1 MRKLKV
7 GLLLLFSMLLSLCL
21 FACKPTDEPGGPG
34 EPTGDQLTRA
44 QFVGDDTITLTDAE
58 TVGDA
63 YTDAFNEAV
72 AGLRIRTFAGST
84 MVEINGTQCD
94 YDLSGVTWGEYGVYT
109 ATVTPKTQGDINNAG
124 NITVSTPLT
133 IRIEHAFGAA
143 NDQGI
148 STCEKEGCPAVR
160 TTQTL
165 SDGQAE
171 VLNYGAFHNGPTA
184 NNTENGDL
192 TQLRAFGTV
201 PQGNTDTTVNTMT
214 VGKLRKGSSVTVT
227 GTAHTTSSTEAY
239 YFPNI
244 GIALREFDAST
255 SPYGKSQ
262 TYQGGMS
269 VIVRNDG
276 WVLLNGIGD
285 NGVNAYGQGRLLGGL
300 NGEMLSDD
308 EGEKGARY
316 NYGSIPDDTT
326 EPNDYLLALTDYDAG
341 NVPANT
347 ADWYDWIVYSSGAIT
362 RTEDYRDEAKEIRLT
377 WTFRPDNI
385 IELIYENITENKT
398 LTARIKVPDEYA
410 DSQFD
415 TILHGDYVDMT
426 FTSISSVEPQQ
437 LNSVRFNGL
446 DDTATKYYAEGMA
459 FNLDDLDGKVEID
472 YQMSEGN
479 WLGTDDF
486 ELQVYRGEA
495 VTSQPDENAEGWT
508 TLGTGTRLEADDH
521 YFRIAVTVGNTT
533 KYDYMALGDEDFIT
547 SIVAN
552 KITDVYG
559 YRFDVGG
566 TAADSASLGSVGFA
580 ASEDGTQVVIAPT
593 GLASNGTG
601 LPFAN
606 YVALRIYGAGFN
618 AAVEKPE
625 SGSYRIAA
633 VTDSYLDILVEVGGA
648 EDTVTLKGG
657 DNGLQATTVVI
668 DVSGMTLPV
677 VSSEIT
683 GYAVDGYEG
692 ALADIPVNTGADVT
706 VTFTMSAAAYES
718 AMVGFANSPYADT
731 AVKAFKA
738 LIDEF
743 NALTENKQLELE
755 TDYGTI
761 VVKDVSAADSGDN
774 KVVTVTFAIPAVEGI
789 PDSSY
794 VTLYVFDNGDDFE
807 PNEIRIY
814 YGAPVAVSG
823 DPGLRHELSVAGYT
837 VYLVA
842 DGTDLYYYVARTDS
856 DLSEGDIGTGS
867 LWLNVN
873 GGEGSSAPA
882 FIDIGFTYADGS
894 IVFNDETFAEIV
906 EYSLAVNGTTDNSLD
921 YDTGFFFAGV
931 IDTTQYGVQ
940 AGSGDYEYYFQLG
953 NAWDQTSAYNT
964 YKVSY
969 TAEGATTVIA
979 QESGLALGGLYTI
992 KDGTCL
998 DAGLFA
1004 YEVTNDAGEVVFYA
1018 NIFMAGGSHS
1028 GGVGTC
1034 EYCGATISRTRTYT
1048 GSIQDNEFIE
1058 VNETYTGFING
1069 AASAEDEAKQ
1079 ANLYNGMRLEIGLS
1093 NGTFYSVRADG
1104 FVSFNDYEN
1113 PASGDNIVHSLDED
1127 GDIGLRTPIGKL
1139 NGVTGE
1145 PITEET
1151 YLGTIDGSGNRVNGV
1166 LATGTFRINVSYE
1179 NGTVTVVYRLYQDG
1193 HDDFRTD
1200 APYFEFTVAIS
1211 GLTDAELDIEFLAD
1225 NVRIGSSSNVWMTT
1239 GDINNTMISS
1249 FSGDSDTITAGGEAF
1264 TAAGSYSSLGV
1275 EGGYALVA
1283 GEGNAR
1289 DLTAA
1294 QKKAL
1299 GIPDGD
1305 TTYEKYVAFT
1315 VNFEKAYAGE
1325 DSIVSAKVVGEPYAF
1340 AAFSDDKTAL
1350 NVVIPFAGEKTE
1362 YVIDLS
1368 NSGGYTLQ
1376 ADISLDLSAVSTYS
1390 VSTEVKGTATLGSGG
1405 QMTITYSGDDL
1416 PAEVTF
1422 RVNGADV
1429 AVGSSSADGVML
1441 VSYKDNTLTLT
1452 LPSFVNA
1459 PKAFTIDMINAD
1471 NGLLVA
1477 SRTVSATTVGS
1488 DSNTATVETDDGT
1501 AYAVVN
1507 GNNLAVVFAGVAPGS
1522 TQDLWINANMGTA
1535 NDVSLI
1541 GWKNYQFTTYASGAI
1556 EFTNAANNT
1565 ASDSIGYYFVE
1576 GSWYA
1581 VVNIG
1586 LAPMGVTAN
1595 ADYGFELSFA
1605 EAAVAASEGN
1615 VTYYVVSAMSGSVEE
1630 KQVSADT
1637 AATEIVPN
1645 SCTTVGYNGISVEDG
1660 KFYANISVEPAHD
1673 WTDPENDKTY
1683 VCSECGAI
1691 YVAEASGFETGA
1703 LENVTQTG
1711 LTVSYLLTDN
1721 SNDEWTT
1728 TLRTTKGAVSLGT
1741 ICLDPYWSTTADLD
1755 LSSVEGLAEKMA
1767 LIYNHNLWPAIGGG
1781 MDGGYASG
1789 TFLNTTS
1796 YITVVFTPDD
1806 GIYIYQN
1813 GDLVKHWNAS
1823 TALNGEGEAATVDD
1837 YTDAF
1842 LGLAQIYGVTIVS
1855 ASAEDAIVER
1865 KMLTDD
1871 EVAARYAA
1879 YLEERSYY
1887 PVHEHNYSPTTD
1899 LCGCGELNPSHVHR
1913 NWENGLCG
1921 ICGVACTHETF
1932 TDGVCTTCGGVISDT
1947 TDNNV
1952 VPAAWSNTTTFSVIG
1967 SNSMTVDATYSDAGT
1982 AEYFGL
1988 VVQVRT
1994 MTDEIMY
2001 FIRPSGDYASGAG
2014 LTWNVP
2020 YAGTTMTAP
2029 GYISNAAEYIAAKK
2043 TAKTRITITLD
2054 TEADTLTVVYELLNS
2069 EGTEATRTMTWT
2081 MGGMTASSYHIG
2093 IGLDTASLTAAGAT
2107 VVSQTV
2113 TFSD

>member
-300 NGEMLSDD
+300 NGEMLSADD
-308 EGEKGARY
+308 GEKGARY

-326 EPNDYLLALTDYDAG
+326 EPNDYLLGLTDYDAG

-347 ADWYDWIVYSSGAIT
+347 ADWYDWIVYSSGDIT

-410 DSQFD
+410 DTQFD

-459 FNLDDLDGKVEID
+459 FDLDDLDGKVEID

-495 VTSQPDENAEGWT
+495 VSSQPEEDADGWT

-533 KYDYMALGDEDFIT
+533 KYDYMELGDPDFVT
-547 SIVAN
+547 SIVPN

-566 TAADSASLGSVGFA
+566 TAADSASLGSVRFA

-606 YVALRIYGAGFN
+606 YVALRIYGADFN
-618 AAVEKPE
+618 AAVEKPAD
-625 SGSYRIAA
+625 GSYRIAA

-648 EDTVTLKGG
+648 ADTVTLTGG

-706 VTFTMSAAAYES
+706 FKFTMSAAAYES

-807 PNEIRIY
+807 PNEVRMY

-969 TAEGATTVIA
+969 TAEGATMVIA

-1028 GGVGTC
+1028 AGTSGEVVNC
-1034 EYCGATISRTRTYT
+1034 EYCGAEISRTRTYT

-1211 GLTDAELDIEFLAD
+1211 GLTDAELDIEFIAD
-1225 NVRIGSSSNVWMTT
+1225 NVNIGNSSNVWMTT

-1249 FSGDSDTITAGGEAF
+1249 FSGDSDTITAGGVAF
-1264 TAAGSYSSLGV
+1264 AAAGSYSSLGV

-1350 NVVIPFAGEKTE
+1350 DVVIPFAGEKTD

-1390 VSTEVKGTATLGSGG
+1390 VSTQVSGTATLGGGG
-1405 QMTITYSGDDL
+1405 QMTITYSGPDL
-1416 PAEVTF
+1416 PANVSF

-1441 VSYKDNTLTLT
+1441 VSYQDNTLTLT

-1471 NGLLVA
+1471 GLLVA

-1556 EFTNAANNT
+1556 EFTNAANNAAT
-1565 ASDSIGYYFVE
+1565 DSIGYYFVD
-1576 GSWYA
+1576 GRWYA

-1615 VTYYVVSAMSGSVEE
+1615 VTYYFVSAGSVEK

-1645 SCTTVGYNGISVEDG
+1645 SCTTVGYNGIRVEGG

-1673 WTDPENDKTY
+1673 WTESDVDGQY
-1683 VCSECGAI
+1683 ICSVCDAI
-1691 YVAEASGFETGA
+1691 LHSGSATNASIGA
-1703 LENVTQTG
+1703 LGTTEAGSLVDTG
-1711 LTVSYLLTDN
+1711 LTVSFWM
-1721 SNDEWTT
+1721 S
-1728 TLRTTKGAVSLGT
+1728 GATSDWEAIGLSTGSGSLKIT
-1741 ICLDPYWSTTADLD
+1741 MPNLDSWSPNLGSGAT
-1755 LSSVEGLAEKMA
+1755 EREQELAELVKETNA
-1767 LIYNHNLWPAIGGG
+1767 YPNASNLQSGF
-1781 MDGGYASG
+1781 DYA
-1789 TFLNTTS
+1789 TFLNKSVYATIVISMTE
-1796 YITVVFTPDD
+1796 
-1806 GIYIYQN
+1806 GIKYY
-1813 GDLVKHWNAS
+1813 A
-1823 TALNGEGEAATVDD
+1823 NGELAVEYQINVDLSTGNGKHPLQSQ
-1837 YTDAF
+1837 YFAELF
-1842 LGLAQIYGVTIVS
+1842 LLLAQRQGFVISQSGMQ
-1855 ASAEDAIVER
+1855 AENAIIER
-1865 KMLTDD
+1865 DTLTAD
-1871 EVAARYAA
+1871 EVAARYTA
-1879 YLEERSYY
+1879 YLAEHSYY
-1887 PVHEHNYSPTTD
+1887 PAGAETPTHPEWDEDGAFVIGAADNSTAYTIDLKTYGVERGETLTLEGTLTSKGNDPKEGETTFGAWNAPVITLYNGISVSPVTIRADNWVLGADSGQSGEKAACSSLGWTIQKTAPALENTIEENTDVWAEIRPIMNGSTLRIAFSYSADGKSFT
-1899 LCGCGELNPSHVHR
+1899 
-1913 NWENGLCG
+1913 
-1921 ICGVACTHETF
+1921 VAYTF
-1932 TDGVCTTCGGVISDT
+1932 ISDGHSWTERYVLTSSDGVELGD
-1947 TDNNV
+1947 D
-1952 VPAAWSNTTTFSVIG
+1952 AFS
-1967 SNSMTVDATYSDAGT
+1967 
-1982 AEYFGL
+1982 F
-1988 VVQVRT
+1988 
-1994 MTDEIMY
+1994 
-2001 FIRPSGDYASGAG
+2001 
-2014 LTWNVP
+2014 
-2020 YAGTTMTAP
+2020 
-2029 GYISNAAEYIAAKK
+2029 
-2043 TAKTRITITLD
+2043 
-2054 TEADTLTVVYELLNS
+2054 
-2069 EGTEATRTMTWT
+2069 
-2081 MGGMTASSYHIG
+2081 G
-2093 IGLDTASLTAAGAT
+2093 IGVDRCSYN
-2107 VVSQTV
+2107 V
-2113 TFSD
+2113 TSFVRS

>member
-1 MRKLKV
+1 
-7 GLLLLFSMLLSLCL
+7 MLLSLCL
-21 FACKPTDEPGGPG
+21 FACKPADEPVNPGG
-34 EPTGDQLTRA
+34 PTGDQLTRA
-44 QFVGDDTITLTDAE
+44 QFVGDDTITLTDAG

-84 MVEINGTQCD
+84 MVEINGSQCD

-109 ATVTPKTQGDINNAG
+109 ATATPKTQGNINNAG

-148 STCEKEGCPAVR
+148 STCEKDGCPAVR

-165 SDGQAE
+165 PDGQAE
-171 VLNYGAFHNGPTA
+171 VLNYGAFHNGPTS

-201 PQGNTDTTVNTMT
+201 PQGNADTTVNTMT
-214 VGKLRKGSSVTVT
+214 VGKLRKGASVTVT
-227 GTAHTTSSTEAY
+227 GTAHTTSSSEAY

-255 SPYGKSQ
+255 SPYGKS
-262 TYQGGMS
+262 TNYQGGMS

-300 NGEMLSDD
+300 NGDMLSDD

-326 EPNDYLLALTDYDAG
+326 EPNEYLLALTDYDAG

-347 ADWYDWIVYSSGAIT
+347 ADWYDWIVYSSGDIT

-385 IELIYENITENKT
+385 IELTYENITENKT

-410 DSQFD
+410 DTQFD
-415 TILHGDYVDMT
+415 TILHGDFVDMT

-459 FNLDDLDGKVEID
+459 FNLDDLEGKVEID

-495 VTSQPDENAEGWT
+495 VTSQPDENAKGWT
-508 TLGTGTRLEADDH
+508 TLGANTRLEADDH

-533 KYDYMALGDEDFIT
+533 RYDYMALGDSDFIT

-552 KITDVYG
+552 NITDVYG
-559 YRFDVGG
+559 YRFEIGG

-593 GLASNGTG
+593 GLASNGAN

-618 AAVEKPE
+618 AAVEKPAD
-625 SGSYRIAA
+625 GNYRIAA
-633 VTDSYLDILVEVGGA
+633 VTDSYLDILVEVGGEA
-648 EDTVTLKGG
+648 DTVTLTGG
-657 DNGLQATTVVI
+657 ENGLQTTTVVI

-677 VSSEIT
+677 VSTEIT
-683 GYAVDGYEG
+683 GYAVDGYAG
-692 ALADIPVNTGADVT
+692 ALAGVPLNTGADVT

-718 AMVGFANSPYADT
+718 ARVGLRSGDPYSAVIFSQIAADT
-731 AVKAFKA
+731 V
-738 LIDEF
+738 LSGPDG
-743 NALTENKQLELE
+743 N
-755 TDYGTI
+755 I
-761 VVKDVSAADSGDN
+761 VVKNVSVSDSGDN
-774 KVVTVTFAIPAVEGI
+774 KVVTITFAVPAFVGI
-789 PDSSY
+789 SRSSY
-794 VTLYVFDNGDDFE
+794 VSLYTYDSGSDFDAE
-807 PNEIRIY
+807 EIRIY
-814 YGAPVAVSG
+814 YGAPIVVSG
-823 DPGLRHELSVAGYT
+823 DPGFRHELNVDGYT

-856 DLSEGDIGTGS
+856 DLSEGDIRTGS

-882 FIDIGFTYADGS
+882 FIDIGFTYANGS

-906 EYSLAVNGTTDNSLD
+906 EYALAINGTTDNSLD

-940 AGSGDYEYYFQLG
+940 AGSEDYEYYFQLG

-969 TAEGATTVIA
+969 TAEGAATVIA
-979 QESGLALGGLYTI
+979 QESDLTLGGLYTI

-1018 NIFMAGGSHS
+1018 NIFTAGGSHS
-1028 GGVGTC
+1028 GSVGTC
-1034 EYCGATISRTRTYT
+1034 EYCGAKISRTKTYT
-1048 GSIQDNEFIE
+1048 GSIQDNEFLE
-1058 VNETYTGFING
+1058 VSESYTGFVKS
-1069 AASAEDEAKQ
+1069 AAAAEKEEDQ

-1104 FVSFNDYEN
+1104 FVSFNDYAN

-1127 GDIGLRTPIGKL
+1127 GDIGLRTPIGKI

-1145 PITEET
+1145 PITEEA
-1151 YLGTIDGSGNRVNGV
+1151 YLGKIDESGNRVGGV
-1166 LATGTFRINVSYE
+1166 LASAKFRINVSYE
-1179 NGTVTVVYRLYQDG
+1179 NGTATVVYRLYQDG

-1211 GLTDAELDIEFLAD
+1211 GLTDAELDIEFFAD
-1225 NVRIGSSSNVWMTT
+1225 NVNINTGNSARNVWMTT
-1239 GDINNTMISS
+1239 GNINNTMIGS
-1249 FSGDSDTITAGGEAF
+1249 FSGDSATVTVGGVAF
-1264 TAAGSYSSLGV
+1264 AAAGSFKSLGV
-1275 EGGYALVA
+1275 ENSYALVA
-1283 GEGNAR
+1283 GEGNAK
-1289 DLTAA
+1289 DLTAE

-1315 VNFEKAYAGE
+1315 VNFKEAYAGE
-1325 DSIVSAKVVGEPYAF
+1325 DSIVSAKVVGEPYAY
-1340 AAFSDDKTAL
+1340 AAFSVDKTAL
-1350 NVVIPFAGEKTE
+1350 DVVIPFAGEKTD

-1390 VSTEVKGTATLGSGG
+1390 VSTQVGGTATLGSGG

-1429 AVGSSSADGVML
+1429 ALGGSSADGVKL
-1441 VSYKDNTLTLT
+1441 VSYRDNTLTLT

-1471 NGLLVA
+1471 GLLVA

-1535 NDVSLI
+1535 NDISLI

-1556 EFTNAANNT
+1556 EFTNAANNAAT
-1565 ASDSIGYYFVE
+1565 DSIGYYFVE
-1576 GSWYA
+1576 GRWYA

-1605 EAAVAASEGN
+1605 ESAVAASEGN
-1615 VTYYVVSAMSGSVEE
+1615 VTYYFVSAMSGSVEE
-1630 KQVSADT
+1630 KQVSAT
-1637 AATEIVPN
+1637 SATTEIVAN
-1645 SCTTVGYNGISVEDG
+1645 SCTAVGYNGISVEG
-1660 KFYANISVEPAHD
+1660 GAFYANISVEPAHD
-1673 WTDPENDKTY
+1673 WTESDVDGQY
-1683 VCSECGAI
+1683 ICSVCGAI
-1691 YVAEASGFETGA
+1691 LHSGSATNASIGA
-1703 LENVTQTG
+1703 LGTEEGSLVDTG
-1711 LTVSYLLTDN
+1711 LTVSFWMSGATSDWDAIGLSAGSGSLKITMPNLDGWTPNLGSGATEREQELAELVKETNAYPNASNLKPGFDYAAFLNKSVYATIVISVTDGIKYYAN
-1721 SNDEWTT
+1721 GE
-1728 TLRTTKGAVSLGT
+1728 LAVEYQ
-1741 ICLDPYWSTTADLD
+1741 INVD
-1755 LSSVEGLAEKMA
+1755 LSTGNGKHPLQSQYFAE
-1767 LIYNHNLWPAIGGG
+1767 L
-1781 MDGGYASG
+1781 
-1789 TFLNTTS
+1789 FL
-1796 YITVVFTPDD
+1796 
-1806 GIYIYQN
+1806 
-1813 GDLVKHWNAS
+1813 L
-1823 TALNGEGEAATVDD
+1823 
-1837 YTDAF
+1837 
-1842 LGLAQIYGVTIVS
+1842 LAQRQGFVISQSGMQ
-1855 ASAEDAIVER
+1855 AENAIIER
-1865 KMLTDD
+1865 DTLTAD
-1871 EVAARYAA
+1871 EVAARYTA
-1879 YLEERSYY
+1879 YLAEHSYY
-1887 PVHEHNYSPTTD
+1887 PAGAETPTHPEWNEAAPVALGTDGSSSGSWTAWTVDMWRVGIEPGETLTMSGTMTSKAESNWHGPTFSFYKGLTKVVNNYRIDNYADPAGDTTAANGISVNHS
-1899 LCGCGELNPSHVHR
+1899 CLNE
-1913 NWENGLCG
+1913 NWDAMRKG
-1921 ICGVACTHETF
+1921 IASCNVTITGDYSDDGTTF
-1932 TDGVCTTCGGVISDT
+1932 TAKMSFTATDGGAEFYSVTYTFTNTDGGRLCEE
-1947 TDNNV
+1947 
-1952 VPAAWSNTTTFSVIG
+1952 P
-1967 SNSMTVDATYSDAGT
+1967 
-1982 AEYFGL
+1982 
-1988 VVQVRT
+1988 
-1994 MTDEIMY
+1994 
-2001 FIRPSGDYASGAG
+2001 
-2014 LTWNVP
+2014 
-2020 YAGTTMTAP
+2020 
-2029 GYISNAAEYIAAKK
+2029 
-2043 TAKTRITITLD
+2043 
-2054 TEADTLTVVYELLNS
+2054 
-2069 EGTEATRTMTWT
+2069 WT
-2081 MGGMTASSYHIG
+2081 MGIG
-2093 IGLDTASLTAAGAT
+2093 VDNCYLNFTS
-2107 VVSQTV
+2107 V
-2113 TFSD
+2113 TLA

>member
-606 YVALRIYGAGFN
+606 YVALRIYGADFN
-618 AAVEKPE
+618 AAVEKPAD
-625 SGSYRIAA
+625 GSYRIAA

-648 EDTVTLKGG
+648 ADTVTLTGG

-706 VTFTMSAAAYES
+706 FKFTMSAAAYES
-718 AMVGFANSPYADT
+718 AMVGFANSPYSS
-731 AVKAFKA
+731 AVAA
-738 LIDEF
+738 F
-743 NALTENKQLELE
+743 NALTKEMTIQ

-807 PNEIRIY
+807 PNEVRMY

-979 QESGLALGGLYTI
+979 QESGLTLGGLYTI

-1018 NIFMAGGSHS
+1018 NIFTAGGSHS
-1028 GGVGTC
+1028 GSVGTC

-1211 GLTDAELDIEFLAD
+1211 GLTDAELDIEFFAD
-1225 NVRIGSSSNVWMTT
+1225 NVNIGNSSNVWMTT

-1350 NVVIPFAGEKTE
+1350 DVVIPFAGEKTE

-1390 VSTEVKGTATLGSGG
+1390 VSTEVKGTATLGGGG
-1405 QMTITYSGDDL
+1405 QMTITYSGPDL
-1416 PAEVTF
+1416 PANVSF

-1452 LPSFVNA
+1452 LPSFVSA

-1471 NGLLVA
+1471 GLLVA

-1556 EFTNAANNT
+1556 EFTNAANNAAT
-1565 ASDSIGYYFVE
+1565 DSIGYYFVD
-1576 GSWYA
+1576 GRWYA

-1615 VTYYVVSAMSGSVEE
+1615 VTYYFVSAGSVEK

-1637 AATEIVPN
+1637 AATEIIAN
-1645 SCTTVGYNGISVEDG
+1645 SCTTVGYNGISVEGG

-1673 WTDPENDKTY
+1673 WTDPENDKVY
-1683 VCSECGAI
+1683 VCSECGAT
-1691 YVAEASGFETGA
+1691 YVAEATNASIGA
-1703 LENVTQTG
+1703 LGTTEAGSLVDTG
-1711 LTVSYLLTDN
+1711 LTVSFWM
-1721 SNDEWTT
+1721 SGA
-1728 TLRTTKGAVSLGT
+1728 TKDWDAIGLSVGSGSVKITMPNLDSWAPNLGSGAT
-1741 ICLDPYWSTTADLD
+1741 
-1755 LSSVEGLAEKMA
+1755 EREQELAE
-1767 LIYNHNLWPAIGGG
+1767 LIKESNAFPSAGNLH
-1781 MDGGYASG
+1781 SG
-1789 TFLNTTS
+1789 FDYTTFLNKSVYATIVISVTE
-1796 YITVVFTPDD
+1796 
-1806 GIYIYQN
+1806 G
-1813 GDLVKHWNAS
+1813 VKYYA
-1823 TALNGEGEAATVDD
+1823 NGELAIEYQIG
-1837 YTDAF
+1837 TDLTGTNAERHLQSQYFAELF
-1842 LGLAQIYGVTIVS
+1842 LLLAQRQGFVISQSGMQ
-1855 ASAEDAIVER
+1855 AEDAIIER
-1865 KMLTDD
+1865 DTLTAD
-1871 EVAARYAA
+1871 EVAARYTA
-1879 YLEERSYY
+1879 YLAEHSYY

-1932 TDGVCTTCGGVISDT
+1932 TDGVCTTCGGVISNT
-1947 TDNNV
+1947 TANNV

-2029 GYISNAAEYIAAKK
+2029 GYVSNAAEYIAAKK

>member
-21 FACKPTDEPGGPG
+21 FACKPTDEPGGPD

-262 TYQGGMS
+262 NYQGGMS

-285 NGVNAYGQGRLLGGL
+285 NGVNMYGQGRLLGGL
-300 NGEMLSDD
+300 NGEMLSSD

-326 EPNDYLLALTDYDAG
+326 EPNEYLLALTDYDAG

-347 ADWYDWIVYSSGAIT
+347 ADWYDWIVYSSGDIT

-495 VTSQPDENAEGWT
+495 VTSQPEEDAEGWT

-533 KYDYMALGDEDFIT
+533 KYDYMELGDSDFIT
-547 SIVAN
+547 SIVPN

-606 YVALRIYGAGFN
+606 YVALRIYGADFN
-618 AAVEKPE
+618 AAVEKPAD
-625 SGSYRIAA
+625 GSYRIAA

-706 VTFTMSAAAYES
+706 FKFTMSAAAYES

-807 PNEIRIY
+807 PNEVRMY

-979 QESGLALGGLYTI
+979 QESGLTLGGLYTI

-1018 NIFMAGGSHS
+1018 NIFTAGGSHS
-1028 GGVGTC
+1028 GSVGTC

-1151 YLGTIDGSGNRVNGV
+1151 YLGTIDESGNRVNGV

-1211 GLTDAELDIEFLAD
+1211 GLTDAELDIEFFAD
-1225 NVRIGSSSNVWMTT
+1225 NVNIGNSSNVWMTT

-1340 AAFSDDKTAL
+1340 AAFSDNKTAL

-1390 VSTEVKGTATLGSGG
+1390 VSTQVSGEPTLGSGG
-1405 QMTITYSGDDL
+1405 QMTITYSGSDL
-1416 PAEVTF
+1416 PANVSF
-1422 RVNGADV
+1422 RVNGEDV
-1429 AVGSSSADGVML
+1429 TVGGSSADGVML

-1556 EFTNAANNT
+1556 EFTNAANNAAT
-1565 ASDSIGYYFVE
+1565 DSIGYYFVD
-1576 GSWYA
+1576 GRWYA

-1615 VTYYVVSAMSGSVEE
+1615 VTYYFVSAGSVEK

-1645 SCTTVGYNGISVEDG
+1645 SCTTVGYNGIRVEDG

-1673 WTDPENDKTY
+1673 WTESDVDGQY
-1683 VCSECGAI
+1683 ICSVCGAI
-1691 YVAEASGFETGA
+1691 LHSGSATNASIDA
-1703 LENVTQTG
+1703 LGTEEGSLVETG
-1711 LTVSYLLTDN
+1711 LTVSFWM
-1721 SNDEWTT
+1721 S
-1728 TLRTTKGAVSLGT
+1728 GATSDWDAIGLSTGSGSLKIT
-1741 ICLDPYWSTTADLD
+1741 MPNLDSWSPNLGSGAT
-1755 LSSVEGLAEKMA
+1755 EREQELAELVKETNA
-1767 LIYNHNLWPAIGGG
+1767 YPNASNLQSGF
-1781 MDGGYASG
+1781 DYA
-1789 TFLNTTS
+1789 TFLNKSVYATIVISMTE
-1796 YITVVFTPDD
+1796 
-1806 GIYIYQN
+1806 GIKYY
-1813 GDLVKHWNAS
+1813 A
-1823 TALNGEGEAATVDD
+1823 NGELAVEYQINVDLSTGNGKHPLQSQ
-1837 YTDAF
+1837 YFAELF
-1842 LGLAQIYGVTIVS
+1842 LLLAQRQGFVISQSGMQ
-1855 ASAEDAIVER
+1855 AENAIIER
-1865 KMLTDD
+1865 DTLTAD
-1871 EVAARYAA
+1871 EVAARYTA
-1879 YLEERSYY
+1879 YLAEHSYY
-1887 PVHEHNYSPTTD
+1887 PAGAETPTHPEWNEVAPVALGTDGSSSGSWTAWTVDMWRVGIEPGETLTMSGTMTSKAESNWQGPTFSFYKGLTKVVNNYRIDNFADPAGDTTAANGITVTHS
-1899 LCGCGELNPSHVHR
+1899 CLNED
-1913 NWENGLCG
+1913 WDALKKG
-1921 ICGVACTHETF
+1921 IASCNVTITGDYSDDGTTF
-1932 TDGVCTTCGGVISDT
+1932 TAKMSFTAAGGGAEFYSVT
-1947 TDNNV
+1947 YTFT
-1952 VPAAWSNTTTFSVIG
+1952 NT
-1967 SNSMTVDATYSDAGT
+1967 AGGRLC
-1982 AEYFGL
+1982 E
-1988 VVQVRT
+1988 
-1994 MTDEIMY
+1994 E
-2001 FIRPSGDYASGAG
+2001 P
-2014 LTWNVP
+2014 
-2020 YAGTTMTAP
+2020 
-2029 GYISNAAEYIAAKK
+2029 
-2043 TAKTRITITLD
+2043 
-2054 TEADTLTVVYELLNS
+2054 
-2069 EGTEATRTMTWT
+2069 WT
-2081 MGGMTASSYHIG
+2081 MGIG
-2093 IGLDTASLTAAGAT
+2093 VDNCYLNFT
-2107 VVSQTV
+2107 TV
-2113 TFSD
+2113 TLA

>member
-1 MRKLKV
+1 
-7 GLLLLFSMLLSLCL
+7 MLLSLCL

-300 NGEMLSDD
+300 NGEMLSADD
-308 EGEKGARY
+308 GEKGARY

-459 FNLDDLDGKVEID
+459 FDLDDLDGKVEID

-533 KYDYMALGDEDFIT
+533 KYDYMELGDEDFIT

-648 EDTVTLKGG
+648 ADTVTLTGG

-677 VSSEIT
+677 VSAEIT

-706 VTFTMSAAAYES
+706 FKFTMSKEAYES
-718 AMVGFANSPYADT
+718 AMVGFANSPYSS
-731 AVKAFKA
+731 AVAA
-738 LIDEF
+738 F
-743 NALTENKQLELE
+743 NALTKEMTIQ

-807 PNEIRIY
+807 PNEVRMY

-979 QESGLALGGLYTI
+979 QESALTLGGLYTI

-1018 NIFMAGGSHS
+1018 NIFTAGGSHS
-1028 GGVGTC
+1028 GSVGTC

-1093 NGTFYSVRADG
+1093 NGTFYSVRTDG

-1211 GLTDAELDIEFLAD
+1211 GLTDAELDIEFIAD
-1225 NVRIGSSSNVWMTT
+1225 NVNIGNSSNVWMTT

-1289 DLTAA
+1289 DLTAE

-1340 AAFSDDKTAL
+1340 AAFSDNKTAL

-1390 VSTEVKGTATLGSGG
+1390 VSTQVSGTATLGGGG
-1405 QMTITYSGDDL
+1405 QMTITYSGPDL
-1416 PAEVTF
+1416 PANVSF

-1429 AVGSSSADGVML
+1429 ALGSSSADGVML

-1556 EFTNAANNT
+1556 EFTNAANNAAT
-1565 ASDSIGYYFVE
+1565 DSIGYYFVD
-1576 GSWYA
+1576 GRWYA

-1615 VTYYVVSAMSGSVEE
+1615 VTYYVVSVMSGSVEE

-1637 AATEIVPN
+1637 AATEIVAN
-1645 SCTTVGYNGISVEDG
+1645 SCTTVGYNGISVEGG

-1673 WTDPENDKTY
+1673 WTESDVDGQY
-1683 VCSECGAI
+1683 ICSVCGAI
-1691 YVAEASGFETGA
+1691 LHSGSATNASIGA
-1703 LENVTQTG
+1703 LGTTEAGSLVDTG
-1711 LTVSYLLTDN
+1711 LTVSFWMSGATSDWGAIGLSVGSGSVKITMPNLDSWAPNLGSGATEREQELAELIKE
-1721 SNDEWTT
+1721 SNAYPNASNLQSGFDYAAFLNKSVYATIVISMTEGVKYYANGE
-1728 TLRTTKGAVSLGT
+1728 LAVEYQ
-1741 ICLDPYWSTTADLD
+1741 INVD
-1755 LSSVEGLAEKMA
+1755 LSTGNGKHPLQSQYFAE
-1767 LIYNHNLWPAIGGG
+1767 L
-1781 MDGGYASG
+1781 
-1789 TFLNTTS
+1789 FL
-1796 YITVVFTPDD
+1796 
-1806 GIYIYQN
+1806 
-1813 GDLVKHWNAS
+1813 L
-1823 TALNGEGEAATVDD
+1823 
-1837 YTDAF
+1837 
-1842 LGLAQIYGVTIVS
+1842 LAQRQGFVISQSGMQ
-1855 ASAEDAIVER
+1855 AENAIIER
-1865 KMLTDD
+1865 DTLTAD
-1871 EVAARYAA
+1871 EVAARYTA
-1879 YLEERSYY
+1879 YLAEHSYY
-1887 PVHEHNYSPTTD
+1887 PAGAEAPTHP
-1899 LCGCGELNPSHVHR
+1899 EWN
-1913 NWENGLCG
+1913 E
-1921 ICGVACTHETF
+1921 VAPVALG
-1932 TDGVCTTCGGVISDT
+1932 TDGSSSGSWT
-1947 TDNNV
+1947 
-1952 VPAAWSNTTTFSVIG
+1952 AWTVDMWRVGIEPGETLTMSGTMTSKAESNWQGPTFSF
-1967 SNSMTVDATYSDAGT
+1967 YK
-1982 AEYFGL
+1982 GL
-1988 VVQVRT
+1988 TKVVNNYRI
-1994 MTDEIMY
+1994 DNY
-2001 FIRPSGDYASGAG
+2001 ADPSGDTTAANGITVTHSCLNEDWDALKKGIASC
-2014 LTWNVP
+2014 NVTITGD
-2020 YAGTTMTAP
+2020 YSDDGTTF
-2029 GYISNAAEYIAAKK
+2029 
-2043 TAKTRITITLD
+2043 TAKMSFTAAGGGAEFYSVTYTFTNTTGGRLC
-2054 TEADTLTVVYELLNS
+2054 EEP
-2069 EGTEATRTMTWT
+2069 WT
-2081 MGGMTASSYHIG
+2081 MGIG
-2093 IGLDTASLTAAGAT
+2093 VDNCYLNFT
-2107 VVSQTV
+2107 TV
-2113 TFSD
+2113 TLA

>member
-648 EDTVTLKGG
+648 ADTVTLTGG

-677 VSSEIT
+677 VSAEIT

-706 VTFTMSAAAYES
+706 FKFTMSKEAYES

-807 PNEIRIY
+807 PNEVKMY

-979 QESGLALGGLYTI
+979 QESDLTLGGLYTI

-1018 NIFMAGGSHS
+1018 NIFTAGGSHS
-1028 GGVGTC
+1028 GSVGTC

-1211 GLTDAELDIEFLAD
+1211 GLTDAELDIEFFAD
-1225 NVRIGSSSNVWMTT
+1225 NVNIGNSSNVWMTT

-1289 DLTAA
+1289 DLTDE

-1390 VSTEVKGTATLGSGG
+1390 VSTQVSGEPTLGGGG
-1405 QMTITYSGDDL
+1405 QMTITYSGPDL
-1416 PAEVTF
+1416 PANVSF

-1452 LPSFVNA
+1452 LPSFVSA

-1556 EFTNAANNT
+1556 EFTNAANNAAT
-1565 ASDSIGYYFVE
+1565 DSIGYYFVE
-1576 GSWYA
+1576 GRWYA

-1605 EAAVAASEGN
+1605 ESAVAASEGY
-1615 VTYYVVSAMSGSVEE
+1615 VTYYFVSAGSVEE

-1645 SCTTVGYNGISVEDG
+1645 SCTTVGYNGIRVEGG

-1673 WTDPENDKTY
+1673 WRESDVDGQY
-1683 VCSECGAI
+1683 ICSVCGAI
-1691 YVAEASGFETGA
+1691 LHSGSATNASIDALGTTEAGS
-1703 LENVTQTG
+1703 LVDTG
-1711 LTVSYLLTDN
+1711 LTVSFWM
-1721 SNDEWTT
+1721 S
-1728 TLRTTKGAVSLGT
+1728 GATSDWGAIGLSVGSGSVKITMPNLDSWAPNLGSGAT
-1741 ICLDPYWSTTADLD
+1741 
-1755 LSSVEGLAEKMA
+1755 EREQELAELVKETNA
-1767 LIYNHNLWPAIGGG
+1767 YPNASNLQSGF
-1781 MDGGYASG
+1781 DYA
-1789 TFLNTTS
+1789 TFLNKSVYATIVISMTE
-1796 YITVVFTPDD
+1796 
-1806 GIYIYQN
+1806 GIKYY
-1813 GDLVKHWNAS
+1813 A
-1823 TALNGEGEAATVDD
+1823 NGELAVEYQINVDLS
-1837 YTDAF
+1837 TDNGKHPLQSQYFAELF
-1842 LGLAQIYGVTIVS
+1842 LLLAQRQGFVISQSGMQ
-1855 ASAEDAIVER
+1855 AENAIIER
-1865 KMLTDD
+1865 DTLTAD
-1871 EVAARYAA
+1871 EVAARYTA
-1879 YLEERSYY
+1879 YLAEHSYY
-1887 PVHEHNYSPTTD
+1887 PAGAETPTHPEWDEDGAFVIGAADNSTAYTIDLKTYGVERGETLTLEGTLTSKGNDPKEGETTFGAWNAPVITLYNGISVSPVTIRADNWVLGADSGQSGEKAACSSLGWTIQKTAPALENTIEENTDVWAEIRPIMNGSTLRIAFSYSADGKSFT
-1899 LCGCGELNPSHVHR
+1899 
-1913 NWENGLCG
+1913 
-1921 ICGVACTHETF
+1921 VAYTF
-1932 TDGVCTTCGGVISDT
+1932 ISDGHSWT
-1947 TDNNV
+1947 ETYVLTSSDG
-1952 VPAAWSNTTTFSVIG
+1952 AELGDDAFS
-1967 SNSMTVDATYSDAGT
+1967 
-1982 AEYFGL
+1982 F
-1988 VVQVRT
+1988 
-1994 MTDEIMY
+1994 
-2001 FIRPSGDYASGAG
+2001 
-2014 LTWNVP
+2014 
-2020 YAGTTMTAP
+2020 
-2029 GYISNAAEYIAAKK
+2029 
-2043 TAKTRITITLD
+2043 
-2054 TEADTLTVVYELLNS
+2054 
-2069 EGTEATRTMTWT
+2069 
-2081 MGGMTASSYHIG
+2081 G
-2093 IGLDTASLTAAGAT
+2093 IGVDRCSYN
-2107 VVSQTV
+2107 V
-2113 TFSD
+2113 TSFVRS

>member
-214 VGKLRKGSSVTVT
+214 VGKLRKGSSVTIT

-285 NGVNAYGQGRLLGGL
+285 NGVNTYGQGRLLGGL
-300 NGEMLSDD
+300 NGEMLSADD
-308 EGEKGARY
+308 GEKGARY

-326 EPNDYLLALTDYDAG
+326 EPNEYLLALTDYDAG

-347 ADWYDWIVYSSGAIT
+347 ADWYDWIVYSSGDIT

-495 VTSQPDENAEGWT
+495 VTSQPEEDAEGWT

-533 KYDYMALGDEDFIT
+533 KYDYMELGDSDFIT
-547 SIVAN
+547 SIVPN

-648 EDTVTLKGG
+648 ADTVTLTGG
-657 DNGLQATTVVI
+657 DDGLQVTTVVI

-683 GYAVDGYEG
+683 GYAVEGYEG
-692 ALADIPVNTGADVT
+692 ALADIPANTGADVT
-706 VTFTMSAAAYES
+706 FKFTMSKEAYES
-718 AMVGFANSPYADT
+718 AMVGFANSPYSS
-731 AVKAFKA
+731 AVAA
-738 LIDEF
+738 F
-743 NALTENKQLELE
+743 NALTKEMTIQ

-807 PNEIRIY
+807 PNEVRMY

-979 QESGLALGGLYTI
+979 QESDLTLGGLYTI

-1018 NIFMAGGSHS
+1018 NIFTAGGSHS
-1028 GGVGTC
+1028 AGTSGEVVNC
-1034 EYCGATISRTRTYT
+1034 EYCGAEISRTRTYT

-1211 GLTDAELDIEFLAD
+1211 GLTDAELDIEFIAD
-1225 NVRIGSSSNVWMTT
+1225 NVKIGNSSNVWMTT

-1390 VSTEVKGTATLGSGG
+1390 VSTQVSGEPTLGSGG
-1405 QMTITYSGDDL
+1405 QMTITYSGPDL
-1416 PAEVTF
+1416 PANVSF

-1429 AVGSSSADGVML
+1429 ALGGSSADGVML

-1522 TQDLWINANMGTA
+1522 TQDLWINANTGTA

-1556 EFTNAANNT
+1556 EFTNAANNA

-1595 ADYGFELSFA
+1595 AGYGFELSFA

-1645 SCTTVGYNGISVEDG
+1645 SCTTVGYNGISVEGG

-1683 VCSECGAI
+1683 VCSECEAI

-1887 PVHEHNYSPTTD
+1887 PVHEHVYSPETD
-1899 LCGCGELNPSHVHR
+1899 LCGCGEQNPSHVHR
-1913 NWENGLCG
+1913 NWKNGLCG
-1921 ICGVACTHETF
+1921 ICGAACTHVFGADGNCTVCDMKIEQVTTTYNTANNPNFATGFDGNATKYMLYEGQTVTLTTKITANANTAAYSGIVTQLWSDMNLGTELAFHQGNNWALRGTF
-1932 TDGVCTTCGGVISDT
+1932 NASWNDTQRDDGLTGIGDGVNKSNYVYRITVSFVNDTVTVTYEAWASGTIEGEASNSGTITYTGISTYSAMVVGFGPDGVTLGETTVAHQ
-1947 TDNNV
+1947 NV
-1952 VPAAWSNTTTFSVIG
+1952 VP
-1967 SNSMTVDATYSDAGT
+1967 
-1982 AEYFGL
+1982 
-1988 VVQVRT
+1988 Q
-1994 MTDEIMY
+1994 
-2001 FIRPSGDYASGAG
+2001 
-2014 LTWNVP
+2014 
-2020 YAGTTMTAP
+2020 
-2029 GYISNAAEYIAAKK
+2029 
-2043 TAKTRITITLD
+2043 
-2054 TEADTLTVVYELLNS
+2054 S
-2069 EGTEATRTMTWT
+2069 E
-2081 MGGMTASSYHIG
+2081 
-2093 IGLDTASLTAAGAT
+2093 
-2107 VVSQTV
+2107 
-2113 TFSD
+2113 

>member
-1 MRKLKV
+1 
-7 GLLLLFSMLLSLCL
+7 MLLSLCL

-300 NGEMLSDD
+300 NGEMLSADD
-308 EGEKGARY
+308 GEKGARY

-347 ADWYDWIVYSSGAIT
+347 ADWYDWIVYSSGDIT

-495 VTSQPDENAEGWT
+495 VTSQPEEDAEGWT

-533 KYDYMALGDEDFIT
+533 KYDYMELGDSDFVT
-547 SIVAN
+547 SIVPN

-625 SGSYRIAA
+625 SGSYRIVA

-648 EDTVTLKGG
+648 ADTVTLTGG

-718 AMVGFANSPYADT
+718 AMVGFANSPYTEA

-979 QESGLALGGLYTI
+979 QESALTLGGLYTI

-1018 NIFMAGGSHS
+1018 NIFTAGGSHS
-1028 GGVGTC
+1028 GSVGTC

-1179 NGTVTVVYRLYQDG
+1179 NGTATVVYRLYQDG

-1211 GLTDAELDIEFLAD
+1211 GLTDAELDIEFFAD
-1225 NVRIGSSSNVWMTT
+1225 NVNIGNSSNVWMTT

-1249 FSGDSDTITAGGEAF
+1249 FSSDSDTITVGGEAF
-1264 TAAGSYSSLGV
+1264 PAAGSYSSLGV

-1289 DLTAA
+1289 DLTAE

-1315 VNFEKAYAGE
+1315 VNFEEAYAGE

-1340 AAFSDDKTAL
+1340 AAFSNDKTAL

-1390 VSTEVKGTATLGSGG
+1390 VSTEVKGTATLGGGG

-1422 RVNGADV
+1422 RVNGEDV

-1535 NDVSLI
+1535 DVSLI

-1556 EFTNAANNT
+1556 EFTNAANNAAT
-1565 ASDSIGYYFVE
+1565 DSIGYYFVE
-1576 GSWYA
+1576 GRWYA

-1615 VTYYVVSAMSGSVEE
+1615 VTYYFVSAMSGSVEK

-1645 SCTTVGYNGISVEDG
+1645 SCTTVGYNGIRVEDG

-1673 WTDPENDKTY
+1673 WTESDVDGQY
-1683 VCSECGAI
+1683 ICSVCGAI
-1691 YVAEASGFETGA
+1691 LHSGSATNASIDA
-1703 LENVTQTG
+1703 LGTEEGSLVETG
-1711 LTVSYLLTDN
+1711 LTVSFWM
-1721 SNDEWTT
+1721 S
-1728 TLRTTKGAVSLGT
+1728 GATSDWNAIGLSAGSGSLKIT
-1741 ICLDPYWSTTADLD
+1741 MPNLDSWSPNLGSGAT
-1755 LSSVEGLAEKMA
+1755 EREQELAELVKETNA
-1767 LIYNHNLWPAIGGG
+1767 YPNASNLHS
-1781 MDGGYASG
+1781 GYDYA
-1789 TFLNTTS
+1789 TFLNKSVYATIVISVTE
-1796 YITVVFTPDD
+1796 
-1806 GIYIYQN
+1806 GIKYY
-1813 GDLVKHWNAS
+1813 A
-1823 TALNGEGEAATVDD
+1823 NGELAVE
-1837 YTDAF
+1837 YQINTDLSTGNGKHPLQSQYFAELF
-1842 LGLAQIYGVTIVS
+1842 LLLAQRQGFVISQSGMQ
-1855 ASAEDAIVER
+1855 AENAIIER
-1865 KMLTDD
+1865 DTLTAD
-1871 EVAARYAA
+1871 EVAARYTA
-1879 YLEERSYY
+1879 YLAEHSYY
-1887 PVHEHNYSPTTD
+1887 PAGAETPTHPEWNEVAPVALGTDGSSSGSWTAWTVDMWRVGIEPGETLTMSGTMTSKAESQWQGPTFSFYKGLTKVVNNYRIDNFADPAGDTTAANGITVTHS
-1899 LCGCGELNPSHVHR
+1899 CLNED
-1913 NWENGLCG
+1913 WDALKKG
-1921 ICGVACTHETF
+1921 IASCNVTITGDYSDDGTTF
-1932 TDGVCTTCGGVISDT
+1932 TAKMSFTAAGGGAEFYSVTYTFTNTDGGRLCEE
-1947 TDNNV
+1947 
-1952 VPAAWSNTTTFSVIG
+1952 P
-1967 SNSMTVDATYSDAGT
+1967 
-1982 AEYFGL
+1982 
-1988 VVQVRT
+1988 
-1994 MTDEIMY
+1994 
-2001 FIRPSGDYASGAG
+2001 
-2014 LTWNVP
+2014 
-2020 YAGTTMTAP
+2020 
-2029 GYISNAAEYIAAKK
+2029 
-2043 TAKTRITITLD
+2043 
-2054 TEADTLTVVYELLNS
+2054 
-2069 EGTEATRTMTWT
+2069 WT
-2081 MGGMTASSYHIG
+2081 MGIG
-2093 IGLDTASLTAAGAT
+2093 VDNCYLNFTS
-2107 VVSQTV
+2107 V
-2113 TFSD
+2113 TLA

>member
-1 MRKLKV
+1 
-7 GLLLLFSMLLSLCL
+7 MLLSLCL

-300 NGEMLSDD
+300 NGEMLSADD
-308 EGEKGARY
+308 GEKGARY

-459 FNLDDLDGKVEID
+459 FDLDDLDGKVEID

-533 KYDYMALGDEDFIT
+533 KYDYMELGDEDFIT

-648 EDTVTLKGG
+648 ADTVTLTGG

-677 VSSEIT
+677 VSAEIT

-706 VTFTMSAAAYES
+706 FKFTMSKEAYES
-718 AMVGFANSPYADT
+718 AMVGFANSPYSS
-731 AVKAFKA
+731 AVAA
-738 LIDEF
+738 F
-743 NALTENKQLELE
+743 NALTKEMTIQ

-807 PNEIRIY
+807 PNEVRMY

-979 QESGLALGGLYTI
+979 QESALTLGGLYTI

-1018 NIFMAGGSHS
+1018 NIFTAGGSHS
-1028 GGVGTC
+1028 GSVGTC

-1093 NGTFYSVRADG
+1093 NGTFYSVRTDG

-1211 GLTDAELDIEFLAD
+1211 GLTDAELDIEFIAD
-1225 NVRIGSSSNVWMTT
+1225 NVNIGNSSNVWMTT

-1289 DLTAA
+1289 DLTAE

-1340 AAFSDDKTAL
+1340 AAFSDNKTAL

-1390 VSTEVKGTATLGSGG
+1390 VSTQVSGTATLGGGG
-1405 QMTITYSGDDL
+1405 QMTITYSGPDL
-1416 PAEVTF
+1416 PANVSF

-1429 AVGSSSADGVML
+1429 ALGSSSADGVML

-1556 EFTNAANNT
+1556 EFTNAANNAAT
-1565 ASDSIGYYFVE
+1565 DSIGYYFVD
-1576 GSWYA
+1576 GRWYA

-1615 VTYYVVSAMSGSVEE
+1615 VTYYVVSAMSGSVEK

-1645 SCTTVGYNGISVEDG
+1645 SCTTVGYNGISVEGG

-1673 WTDPENDKTY
+1673 WTESDVDGQY
-1683 VCSECGAI
+1683 ICSVCGAI
-1691 YVAEASGFETGA
+1691 LHSGSATNASIGA
-1703 LENVTQTG
+1703 LGTTEAGSLVDTG
-1711 LTVSYLLTDN
+1711 LTVSFWMSGATSDWGAIGLSVGSGSVKITMPNLDSWAPNLGSGATEREQELAELIKE
-1721 SNDEWTT
+1721 SNAYPNASNLQSGFDYAAFLNKSVYATIVISMTEGVKYYANGE
-1728 TLRTTKGAVSLGT
+1728 LAVEYQ
-1741 ICLDPYWSTTADLD
+1741 INVD
-1755 LSSVEGLAEKMA
+1755 LSTGNGKHPLQSQYFAE
-1767 LIYNHNLWPAIGGG
+1767 L
-1781 MDGGYASG
+1781 
-1789 TFLNTTS
+1789 FL
-1796 YITVVFTPDD
+1796 
-1806 GIYIYQN
+1806 
-1813 GDLVKHWNAS
+1813 L
-1823 TALNGEGEAATVDD
+1823 
-1837 YTDAF
+1837 
-1842 LGLAQIYGVTIVS
+1842 LAQRQGFVISQSGMQ
-1855 ASAEDAIVER
+1855 AENAIIER
-1865 KMLTDD
+1865 DTLTAD
-1871 EVAARYAA
+1871 EVAARYTA
-1879 YLEERSYY
+1879 YLAEHSYY
-1887 PVHEHNYSPTTD
+1887 PAGAEAPTHP
-1899 LCGCGELNPSHVHR
+1899 EWN
-1913 NWENGLCG
+1913 E
-1921 ICGVACTHETF
+1921 VAPVALG
-1932 TDGVCTTCGGVISDT
+1932 TDGSSSGSWT
-1947 TDNNV
+1947 
-1952 VPAAWSNTTTFSVIG
+1952 AWTVDMWRVGIEPGETLTMSGTMTSKAESNWQGPTFSF
-1967 SNSMTVDATYSDAGT
+1967 YK
-1982 AEYFGL
+1982 GL
-1988 VVQVRT
+1988 TKVVNNYRI
-1994 MTDEIMY
+1994 DNY
-2001 FIRPSGDYASGAG
+2001 ADPSGDTTAANGITVTHSCLNEDWDALKKGIASC
-2014 LTWNVP
+2014 NVTITGD
-2020 YAGTTMTAP
+2020 YSDDGTTF
-2029 GYISNAAEYIAAKK
+2029 
-2043 TAKTRITITLD
+2043 TAKMSFTAAGGGAEFYSVTYTFTNTTGGRLC
-2054 TEADTLTVVYELLNS
+2054 EEP
-2069 EGTEATRTMTWT
+2069 WT
-2081 MGGMTASSYHIG
+2081 MGIG
-2093 IGLDTASLTAAGAT
+2093 VDNCYLNFT
-2107 VVSQTV
+2107 TV
-2113 TFSD
+2113 TLA

>member
-262 TYQGGMS
+262 NYQGGMS

-285 NGVNAYGQGRLLGGL
+285 NGVNMYGQGRLLGGL
-300 NGEMLSDD
+300 NGEMLSSD

-326 EPNDYLLALTDYDAG
+326 EANEYLLALTDYDAG

-347 ADWYDWIVYSSGAIT
+347 ADWYDWIVYSSGDIT
-362 RTEDYRDEAKEIRLT
+362 RTEDYRDEAKDIRLT

-459 FNLDDLDGKVEID
+459 FDLDDLDGKVEID

-533 KYDYMALGDEDFIT
+533 KYDYMVLGDEDFIK

-552 KITDVYG
+552 NITDVYG

-593 GLASNGTG
+593 GLASNGTD

-807 PNEIRIY
+807 PNEVRMY

-979 QESGLALGGLYTI
+979 QESALTLGGLYTI

-1018 NIFMAGGSHS
+1018 NIFTAGGSHS
-1028 GGVGTC
+1028 GSVGTC

-1211 GLTDAELDIEFLAD
+1211 GLTDAELDIEFIAD
-1225 NVRIGSSSNVWMTT
+1225 NVKIGNSSNVWMMT
-1239 GDINNTMISS
+1239 GDINNTMIGS
-1249 FSGDSDTITAGGEAF
+1249 FSGDSATVTVGGVAF
-1264 TAAGSYSSLGV
+1264 AAAGSFKSLGV
-1275 EGGYALVA
+1275 ENSYALVA

-1289 DLTAA
+1289 DLTAE

-1299 GIPDGD
+1299 GIHDGD

-1350 NVVIPFAGEKTE
+1350 NVVIPFAGEKTD

-1390 VSTEVKGTATLGSGG
+1390 VSTQVSGEPTLGGGG
-1405 QMTITYSGDDL
+1405 QMTITYSGSDL
-1416 PAEVTF
+1416 PANVSF

-1452 LPSFVNA
+1452 LPSFVSA
-1459 PKAFTIDMINAD
+1459 PKAFTIDMVNAD
-1471 NGLLVA
+1471 GLLVA

-1541 GWKNYQFTTYASGAI
+1541 GWRNYQFTTYASGAI
-1556 EFTNAANNT
+1556 EFTNAANNAAT
-1565 ASDSIGYYFVE
+1565 DSIGYYFVE
-1576 GSWYA
+1576 GRWYA

-1605 EAAVAASEGN
+1605 ESAVAASEGY
-1615 VTYYVVSAMSGSVEE
+1615 VTYYFVSAMSGSVEE

-1645 SCTTVGYNGISVEDG
+1645 SCTTVGYNGIRVEGG

-1673 WTDPENDKTY
+1673 WRESDVDGQY
-1683 VCSECGAI
+1683 ICSVCGAI
-1691 YVAEASGFETGA
+1691 LHSGSATNASIDALGTTEAGS
-1703 LENVTQTG
+1703 LVDTG
-1711 LTVSYLLTDN
+1711 LTVSFWM
-1721 SNDEWTT
+1721 S
-1728 TLRTTKGAVSLGT
+1728 GATSDWGAIGLSVGSGSVKITMPNLDSWAPNLGSGAT
-1741 ICLDPYWSTTADLD
+1741 
-1755 LSSVEGLAEKMA
+1755 EREQELAELVKETNA
-1767 LIYNHNLWPAIGGG
+1767 YPNASNLQSGF
-1781 MDGGYASG
+1781 DYA
-1789 TFLNTTS
+1789 TFLNKSVYATIVISMTE
-1796 YITVVFTPDD
+1796 
-1806 GIYIYQN
+1806 GIKYY
-1813 GDLVKHWNAS
+1813 A
-1823 TALNGEGEAATVDD
+1823 NGELAVEYQINVDLSTGNGKHPLQSQ
-1837 YTDAF
+1837 YFAELF
-1842 LGLAQIYGVTIVS
+1842 LLLAQRQGFVISQSGMQ
-1855 ASAEDAIVER
+1855 AENAIIER
-1865 KMLTDD
+1865 DTLTAD
-1871 EVAARYAA
+1871 EVAARYTA
-1879 YLEERSYY
+1879 YLAEHSYY
-1887 PVHEHNYSPTTD
+1887 PAGAETPTHPEWNEVAPVALGTDGSSSGSWTAWTVDMWRVGIEPGETLTMSGTMTSKAESNWQGPTFSFYKGLTKVVNNYRIDNFADPAGDTTAANGITVTHS
-1899 LCGCGELNPSHVHR
+1899 CLNED
-1913 NWENGLCG
+1913 WDALKKG
-1921 ICGVACTHETF
+1921 IASCNVTITGDYSDDGTTF
-1932 TDGVCTTCGGVISDT
+1932 TAKMSFAATDGGAEFYSVTYTFTNTDGGRLCEE
-1947 TDNNV
+1947 
-1952 VPAAWSNTTTFSVIG
+1952 P
-1967 SNSMTVDATYSDAGT
+1967 
-1982 AEYFGL
+1982 
-1988 VVQVRT
+1988 
-1994 MTDEIMY
+1994 
-2001 FIRPSGDYASGAG
+2001 
-2014 LTWNVP
+2014 
-2020 YAGTTMTAP
+2020 
-2029 GYISNAAEYIAAKK
+2029 
-2043 TAKTRITITLD
+2043 
-2054 TEADTLTVVYELLNS
+2054 
-2069 EGTEATRTMTWT
+2069 WT
-2081 MGGMTASSYHIG
+2081 MGIG
-2093 IGLDTASLTAAGAT
+2093 VDNCYLNFTS
-2107 VVSQTV
+2107 V
-2113 TFSD
+2113 TLA